1 MMTDSSGSYHVE
13 VINGVETD
21 KKSVLAMT
29 TNKSVTYLV
38 LGLR

>member
-1 MMTDSSGSYHVE
+1 MMTDSYKCYHVE

-21 KKSVLAMT
+21 KKSELAMT
-29 TNKSVTYLV
+29 TDKSVTYLV